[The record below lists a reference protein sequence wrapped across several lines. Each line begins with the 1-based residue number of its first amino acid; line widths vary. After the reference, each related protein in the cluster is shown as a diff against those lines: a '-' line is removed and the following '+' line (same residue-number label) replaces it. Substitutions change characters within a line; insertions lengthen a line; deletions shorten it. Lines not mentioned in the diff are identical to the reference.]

1 MNVTQEL
8 IDAFLMNDDKFL
20 YVLNRVTGEILLD
33 ASEFMTGEP
42 EIDWDDEEM
51 DENLIVI
58 PQISSPEAFEIMVSF
73 TTKQEPV
80 VSDKLRQILNGRK
93 PFRNF
98 KDTVQIMGLAES
110 WYSFQNDCAKNKLI
124 EWLEEHGIN
133 SNTY

>member
-1 MNVTQEL
+1 MKLTQEL
-8 IDAFLMNDDKFL
+8 IDAFLFQGEGFS

-42 EIDWDDEEM
+42 GIDWEDEEM

-58 PQISSPEAFEIMVSF
+58 PQISSSEAFEIMLSF
-73 TTKQEPV
+73 TTEQETV
-80 VSDKLRQILNGRK
+80 VRDRLREILNGRK

-110 WYSFQNDCAKNKLI
+110 WYSFENDCAKKYLI
-124 EWLEEHGIN
+124 EWLEENGI
-133 SNTY
+133 